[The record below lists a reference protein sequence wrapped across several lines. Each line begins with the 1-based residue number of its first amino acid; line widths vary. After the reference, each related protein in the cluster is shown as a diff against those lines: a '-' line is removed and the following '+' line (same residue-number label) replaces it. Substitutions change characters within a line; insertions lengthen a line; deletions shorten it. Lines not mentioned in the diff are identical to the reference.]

1 MTTQKSFEQRSHQ
14 SLDISVEPILAPN
27 RDRFVILPI
36 RHDNVWQMYKK
47 AEASFWTAEGMNPI
61 NFEYV
66 KEVLS
71 DNISR
76 FLFQRTNKRPIVI
89 PVLIGV

>member
-1 MTTQKSFEQRSHQ
+1 
-14 SLDISVEPILAPN
+14 
-27 RDRFVILPI
+27 
-36 RHDNVWQMYKK
+36 
-47 AEASFWTAEGMNPI
+47 MNPI

-71 DNISR
+71 DNVSR